1 MQNTMNLNNM
11 WYTLF
16 RKNGGAVAQLGE
28 RLVRNQEVRGSIPL
42 CSTTSKIRDFG
53 RPQKEDGHLR
63 PLRAAGKRSR
73 IFLRGNQGFL
83 STFAFGELLSFLLS
97 EGIEESFRTFNLR
110 VFEPVRKRQQLRKR
124 VADRSGSRRS
134 GTSDSEGQY
143 DNTDAEAPIPLCSTT
158 SKIRA
163 FGRPYKESFRNKL
176 VY

>member
-1 MQNTMNLNNM
+1 M

-42 CSTTSKIRDFG
+42 CSTTSKIRDFGRPQKVDGHLRPLRAAGKRSRIFLRVNQWFPLNVPPPLWGGRKLTHKSSLYSKIRDFG

-97 EGIEESFRTFNLR
+97 EGIEESFR
-110 VFEPVRKRQQLRKR
+110 
-124 VADRSGSRRS
+124 
-134 GTSDSEGQY
+134 
-143 DNTDAEAPIPLCSTT
+143 
-158 SKIRA
+158 
-163 FGRPYKESFRNKL
+163 NKV